1 MIELPTPYIINTY
14 HEDDVHTHTAL
25 FTADQMSDYGRAEY
39 LSAIEQAAQ
48 PVREPLTDKS
58 IMNIYEDCDEGGD
71 ALAFTLGFARAIER
85 AHGIGGD
92 K

>member
-1 MIELPTPYIINTY
+1 MKIKPSWIVIGVVVL
-14 HEDDVHTHTAL
+14 AL
-25 FTADQMSDYGRAEY
+25 GGGILRA
-39 LSAIEQAAQ
+39 LSAKRVKQEAAQ